1 MSACNIFVLVCNV
14 GPINEPLQKN
24 SLIYDGFYMT
34 VLENVII
41 VLDLRRLQFFAM
53 DLHRWILG
61 PLYIVTF
68 YQNRQEM
75 GHYIVMFSKYRH

>member
-1 MSACNIFVLVCNV
+1 
-14 GPINEPLQKN
+14 
-24 SLIYDGFYMT
+24 MT

-41 VLDLRRLQFFAM
+41 VLDLQRLQFFAM

>member
-1 MSACNIFVLVCNV
+1 
-14 GPINEPLQKN
+14 
-24 SLIYDGFYMT
+24 MT

-68 YQNRQEM
+68 YQNCQEM

>member
-1 MSACNIFVLVCNV
+1 
-14 GPINEPLQKN
+14 
-24 SLIYDGFYMT
+24 MT

-41 VLDLRRLQFFAM
+41 VLDLRRLQFFDM

>member
-1 MSACNIFVLVCNV
+1 MTALVFNLFHV
-14 GPINEPLQKN
+14 HYKN
-24 SLIYDGFYMT
+24 YLIYDGFYLT

>member
-1 MSACNIFVLVCNV
+1 MSAGNIFVLVCNV
-14 GPINEPLQKN
+14 GPINEPLQKK

-41 VLDLRRLQFFAM
+41 VLDLRRLQFFDM